1 MKTWSIYTRDIY
13 SALTKKK
20 KMEVADK
27 QKEMETILLSEGTE
41 TQKDKR
47 CIFFF
52 IWMLA
57 LNL

>member
-1 MKTWSIYTRDIY
+1 MKTWFIYTRDIY

-20 KMEVADK
+20 MKVEDK